1 MQRLKQTRYVSAFAY
16 NVWPASLPARTVTTM
31 TSNKLLPARPLLFS
45 ALACSFLLSA
55 CSSEESTVASPD
67 LIVINADVHTVDS
80 TVSRADAF
88 AVTGGR
94 FVAVGDTTKIRP
106 MAGEDTVII
115 DAGGVSIIPGLIDG
129 HTHLIG
135 GAGLATGVDLS
146 EIEDKDEWLR
156 IIREKADS
164 LPAGAWIL
172 GGAWNHNL
180 SDGILPTKEM
190 LDSVAPENPVLLRDI
205 DFHSSWAN
213 TLAIELAGISA
224 DSEVPPG
231 GEILLDPATG
241 EATGIFL
248 EGAMRLFNGAPGLA
262 DARDPVAG
270 ARAAMR
276 MANSLGITSAHDMSG
291 NLDAFLEVFA
301 DGDLTMRIWEGVFAG
316 PSDDLDQHFADL
328 NAERERVR
336 DIVAAD
342 AQSEKMGTLFQVGYV
357 KMMIDGVLS
366 THTAMM
372 KAPYSDNPD
381 ATVQPFIQKDHLDE
395 MVSAAHAAGFPVA
408 VHAIGDEGVSWVLD
422 AFEGSPRSPGMPMDR
437 IEHIE
442 VVTPDDVARFASL
455 GIAASMQP
463 HHATCCVGDY
473 VIDRIGRDRLPN
485 AYVWRQMLD
494 TDNHLVLGSDW
505 ATSPLNPLIQIADTL
520 HRETRIDG
528 VVRPWDEGNTLT
540 FAEALHGYTQAGADM
555 TPWAGEIGSI
565 SVGKWADFVILDER
579 LPAEIDRSIE
589 NRKVTATYLAGE
601 QVYP

>member
-224 DSEVPPG
+224 DSEVHSLKALCGSSTAPPG
-231 GEILLDPATG
+231 L
-241 EATGIFL
+241 
-248 EGAMRLFNGAPGLA
+248 
-262 DARDPVAG
+262 
-270 ARAAMR
+270 
-276 MANSLGITSAHDMSG
+276 
-291 NLDAFLEVFA
+291 
-301 DGDLTMRIWEGVFAG
+301 
-316 PSDDLDQHFADL
+316 
-328 NAERERVR
+328 
-336 DIVAAD
+336 
-342 AQSEKMGTLFQVGYV
+342 
-357 KMMIDGVLS
+357 
-366 THTAMM
+366 
-372 KAPYSDNPD
+372 
-381 ATVQPFIQKDHLDE
+381 
-395 MVSAAHAAGFPVA
+395 
-408 VHAIGDEGVSWVLD
+408 
-422 AFEGSPRSPGMPMDR
+422 
-437 IEHIE
+437 
-442 VVTPDDVARFASL
+442 
-455 GIAASMQP
+455 
-463 HHATCCVGDY
+463 
-473 VIDRIGRDRLPN
+473 
-485 AYVWRQMLD
+485 QM
-494 TDNHLVLGSDW
+494 
-505 ATSPLNPLIQIADTL
+505 
-520 HRETRIDG
+520 RETR
-528 VVRPWDEGNTLT
+528 
-540 FAEALHGYTQAGADM
+540 
-555 TPWAGEIGSI
+555 
-565 SVGKWADFVILDER
+565 
-579 LPAEIDRSIE
+579 
-589 NRKVTATYLAGE
+589 
-601 QVYP
+601 